1 MIDRVFKV
9 IRKSFTT
16 DNYFKYL
23 VKGQIWKLIVSF
35 KGNFTHTFTLRDNSI
50 FEYPFNSAVGANL
63 FIGKFEEIEVNW
75 FCNALKPGDIVFD
88 IGANGGLYTLL
99 ASKIVGSTGHVYA
112 FEPGERELALLKNNL
127 EKNKVSNVTVI
138 NQAVSDRKS
147 TANFVVSQDGA
158 MNSLAKNTHMYQNVI
173 NTTTVETTSLDIF
186 INEFN
191 IPKVD
196 LIKIDVEGAEHLV
209 LAGMKNLLSASEGIK
224 VLFECSD
231 STASGFKYSA
241 KDFLEAL
248 SGDGLDIGFIDDRL
262 DVVDINKYPN
272 PAEIGVKIYNFV
284 ATNSINRGI

>member
-1 MIDRVFKV
+1 MINRVVKV
-9 IRKSFTT
+9 IHKSFTI

-23 VKGQIWKLIVSF
+23 VKGQIWKFIVYF
-35 KGNFTHTFTLRDNSI
+35 KSDFTHTFTLRDDSV

-112 FEPGERELALLKNNL
+112 FEPGERELALLHNNL

-147 TANFVVSQDGA
+147 NANFVVSQDGA
-158 MNSLAKNTHMYQNVI
+158 MNSLAKNTHIYQDVI
-173 NTTTVETTSLDIF
+173 DTTTVQTTSLDIF
-186 INEFN
+186 IDEFN

-209 LAGMKNLLSASEGIK
+209 LAGMKNLLSSSKGVK
-224 VLFECSD
+224 VLFECAD
-231 STASGFKYSA
+231 STASGFNYSA
-241 KDFLEAL
+241 KDLLKEL
-248 SGDGLDIGFIDDRL
+248 SENGLDIGFIDDRL
-262 DVVDINKYPN
+262 NIIDINKYPN
-272 PAEIGVKIYNFV
+272 PDEIGVKVYNFI
-284 ATNSINRGI
+284 ATTSSNRRF